1 MDNVFIEGVG
11 STTFGQHSNRTAV
24 DLAVEASLNA
34 IEDAKVDLE
43 NWYCLSWKFC
53 VRCAYGQEVLAGL
66 VADKLGISGVPAT
79 KVEGACA
86 SGGMAFRHACMA
98 VASGSCEVALAV
110 GVEKMTHAKTS
121 LVTEALNCALDHE
134 VDAASGLTYPGLFA
148 LVWQAHA
155 NKYGTTRADVSAV
168 VKKNRSNGLMNPL
181 ASMGADLTDAEI
193 NQSAM
198 IADPLTLFDCC
209 PISDGAAA
217 VVVTRKDSGSSN
229 GSSNPVRVGFS
240 AGVRPR
246 KTVGPF

>member
-1 MDNVFIEGVG
+1 
-11 STTFGQHSNRTAV
+11 
-24 DLAVEASLNA
+24 
-34 IEDAKVDLE
+34 
-43 NWYCLSWKFC
+43 
-53 VRCAYGQEVLAGL
+53 
-66 VADKLGISGVPAT
+66 
-79 KVEGACA
+79 
-86 SGGMAFRHACMA
+86 MA

-217 VVVTRKDSGSSN
+217 VVVTRKGSGSSMVQATRSGCWLQRRRPAAQDCRLILTFGKATKTPHFRHSRYQASIHLTLILLN
-229 GSSNPVRVGFS
+229 YTIASRSRRSST
-240 AGVRPR
+240 PR
-246 KTVGPF
+246 ISVLCKDTAVVGPLKAGLRYLVICRLI